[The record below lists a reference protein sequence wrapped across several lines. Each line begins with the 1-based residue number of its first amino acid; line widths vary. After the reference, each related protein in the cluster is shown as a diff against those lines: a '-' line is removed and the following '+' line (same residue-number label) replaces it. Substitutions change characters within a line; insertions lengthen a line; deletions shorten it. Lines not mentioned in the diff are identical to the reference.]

1 MKKRFTALCL
11 ILCLLS
17 LMTACGRESE
27 SADFYLYYLNM
38 NYTGIVPVEDE
49 MEAQDAEGQV
59 REAMH
64 MLS

>member
-27 SADFYLYYLNM
+27 SADFYLYDLTM
-38 NYTGIVPVEDE
+38 NYTGIVPVE
-49 MEAQDAEGQV
+49 
-59 REAMH
+59 
-64 MLS
+64 